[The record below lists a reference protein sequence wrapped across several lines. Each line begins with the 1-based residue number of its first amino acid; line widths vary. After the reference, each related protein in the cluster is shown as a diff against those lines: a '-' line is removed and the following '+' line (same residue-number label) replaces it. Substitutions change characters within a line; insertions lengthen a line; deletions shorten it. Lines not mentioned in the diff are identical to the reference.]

1 MDGDKDQSIKLLKE
15 ALKLIHGYFERTKNN
30 KPESTEQEKKDN
42 IKTHKYLRY
51 VLDQVR
57 FELGCIF
64 YIWKKKPFC
73 RLLVIQM
80 INGV

>member
-1 MDGDKDQSIKLLKE
+1 MEGDKDQSIKLLKE

-57 FELGCIF
+57 FELSCIF
-64 YIWKKKPFC
+64 YIWKENHF
-73 RLLVIQM
+73 VDYW
-80 INGV
+80 

>member
-1 MDGDKDQSIKLLKE
+1 MEGDKDQSIKLLKE

-30 KPESTEQEKKDN
+30 KPESTEQEKKDK
-42 IKTHKYLRY
+42 IKTQKYLRY

-57 FELGCIF
+57 FELSCVF
-64 YIWKKKPFC
+64 YILEEKPFC

>member
-1 MDGDKDQSIKLLKE
+1 MEGDKDQSIKLLKE

-30 KPESTEQEKKDN
+30 KPESTEQEKKDT

-57 FELGCIF
+57 FELSCIF
-64 YIWKKKPFC
+64 YIWKKNHFAYYW
-73 RLLVIQM
+73 
-80 INGV
+80 

>member
-1 MDGDKDQSIKLLKE
+1 MEGDKDQSIKLLKE

-42 IKTHKYLRY
+42 IKTRKYLRY

-57 FELGCIF
+57 FELSCVF
-64 YIWKKKPFC
+64 YVWKKNHF
-73 RLLVIQM
+73 VDY
-80 INGV
+80 

>member
-1 MDGDKDQSIKLLKE
+1 MEGDKDQSIKLLKE

-30 KPESTEQEKKDN
+30 KPGSTEQETKDN

-57 FELGCIF
+57 FELSCIF
-64 YIWKKKPFC
+64 YIWKKNHF
-73 RLLVIQM
+73 VDY
-80 INGV
+80 